1 MFVSV
6 LSANN
11 GSCPVWRV
19 PVSVRG
25 WYRLDN
31 DGHYRFLRAEC
42 LIIENSKLPLH
53 KQTEKY
59 LAMFCREWRTCPLYK
74 EFQPETTADM

>member
-42 LIIENSKLPLH
+42 PIIENSKLPL
-53 KQTEKY
+53 QEQPEEY
-59 LAMFCREWRTCPLYK
+59 RAMFCRQPRDCTLYCG
-74 EFQPETTADM
+74 FQPVTTSDI